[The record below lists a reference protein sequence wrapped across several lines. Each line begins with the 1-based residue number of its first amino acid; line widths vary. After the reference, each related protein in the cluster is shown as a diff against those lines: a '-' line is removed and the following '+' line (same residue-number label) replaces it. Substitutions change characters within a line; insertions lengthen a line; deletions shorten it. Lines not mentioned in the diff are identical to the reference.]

1 MVCENSAYYM
11 KIEIDRK
18 KLLLEK
24 ISKEAVRKTVRV
36 PDVWIHYALHKTE
49 FMGESMIIMEPIVE
63 NNFTPMRLKHL
74 TDTVSEAYGVPA
86 VVYYD
91 RLEYYQRQRLRERG
105 VYFIVGNT
113 YVSLPS
119 LIISGKMTDKK
130 PVHLLTPVAQYLLLY
145 HLQVASLTNKTARE
159 LEQITPYLYTTLTRA
174 INVLA
179 ELHLCEIKLDEA
191 RFKHLVFVDD
201 KQALW
206 EQAKPYLIT
215 PISGV
220 LYSDELT
227 CDSAWPIAGINALSH
242 YSMLNPEQM
251 QTYALTDAEAK
262 QLQTSGAV
270 DFNPIDGAYRL
281 EKWLYPPIAKDGYV
295 DRLSLALALR
305 EDDDPRV
312 EKEVERIINDA
323 LC

>member
-1 MVCENSAYYM
+1 M
-11 KIEIDRK
+11 KIEIDGK

-24 ISKEAVRKTVRV
+24 ISKEAVRKAVRI

-49 FMGESMIIMEPIVE
+49 YMGESMIIMESIVE

-74 TDTVSEAYGVPA
+74 SDAVSDAYGVPA
-86 VVYYD
+86 VMYFK

-105 VYFIVGNT
+105 LYFIIGNT

-119 LIISGKMTDKK
+119 LIINGKMIDKK
-130 PVHLLTPVAQYLLLY
+130 PVHMLTPVAQYLLLY

-159 LEQITPYLYTTLTRA
+159 LEQITPFLYTTLTRA
-174 INVLA
+174 INVLV

-191 RFKHLVFVDD
+191 RFKHLIFIDD

-206 EQAKPYLIT
+206 ELAKPYLIN
-215 PISGV
+215 PISNV
-220 LYSDELT
+220 SYTDKLT
-227 CDSAWPIAGINALSH
+227 IDYVWPIAGINALSH

-251 QTYALTDAEAK
+251 QTYALTEAEAK
-262 QLQTSGAV
+262 QLQKSGTV

-295 DRLSLALALR
+295 DRLSLALTLK

-312 EKEVERIINDA
+312 EKEVKHIIKDA

>member
-1 MVCENSAYYM
+1 M
-11 KIEIDRK
+11 KIEIDGK

-24 ISKEAVRKTVRV
+24 ISKEAVRKAVRI

-49 FMGESMIIMEPIVE
+49 YMGESMIIMESIVE

-74 TDTVSEAYGVPA
+74 SDAVSEAYGVPA
-86 VVYYD
+86 VMYFQ

-105 VYFIVGNT
+105 LYFIIGNT

-119 LIISGKMTDKK
+119 LIINGKMIDKK
-130 PVHLLTPVAQYLLLY
+130 PVHMLTPVAQYLLLY

-159 LEQITPYLYTTLTRA
+159 LEQITPFLYTTLTRA

-191 RFKHLVFVDD
+191 RFKHIIFIDD
-201 KQALW
+201 KQVLW
-206 EQAKPYLIT
+206 ELAKPYLIN
-215 PISGV
+215 PISNV
-220 LYSDELT
+220 SYTDKLT
-227 CDSAWPIAGINALSH
+227 IDYVWPIAGINALSH

-251 QTYALTDAEAK
+251 QTYALTEAEAK
-262 QLQTSGAV
+262 QLQKSGTV

-295 DRLSLALALR
+295 DRLSLALTLK

-312 EKEVERIINDA
+312 EKEVKHIIKDA

>member
-1 MVCENSAYYM
+1 M
-11 KIEIDRK
+11 KIEIDGK

-24 ISKEAVRKTVRV
+24 ISKEAVRKAVRI

-49 FMGESMIIMEPIVE
+49 YMGESMIIMESIVE

-74 TDTVSEAYGVPA
+74 SDAVSEAYGVPA
-86 VVYYD
+86 VMYFQ

-105 VYFIVGNT
+105 LYFIIGNT

-119 LIISGKMTDKK
+119 LIINRKMIDKK
-130 PVHLLTPVAQYLLLY
+130 PVHMLTPVAQYLLLY

-159 LEQITPYLYTTLTRA
+159 LEQITPFLYTTLTRA
-174 INVLA
+174 INVLV
-179 ELHLCEIKLDEA
+179 ELHLCEIKLDGA
-191 RFKHLVFVDD
+191 RFKHLFFIDD

-206 EQAKPYLIT
+206 ELAKPYLIN
-215 PISGV
+215 PISNV
-220 LYSDELT
+220 SYTDKLT
-227 CDSAWPIAGINALSH
+227 IDYVWPIAGINALSH

-251 QTYALTDAEAK
+251 QTYALTEAEAK
-262 QLQTSGAV
+262 QLQKSGAV

-281 EKWLYPPIAKDGYV
+281 EKWLYPPIANDGYV
-295 DRLSLALALR
+295 DRLSLALTLK

-312 EKEVERIINDA
+312 EKEVKHIIKDA

>member
-1 MVCENSAYYM
+1 M
-11 KIEIDRK
+11 KIEIDGK

-24 ISKEAVRKTVRV
+24 ISKEAVRKAVRI

-49 FMGESMIIMEPIVE
+49 YMGESMIIMESIVE

-74 TDTVSEAYGVPA
+74 SDAVSEAYGVPA
-86 VVYYD
+86 VMYFQ

-105 VYFIVGNT
+105 LYFIIGNT

-119 LIISGKMTDKK
+119 LIINGKMIDKK
-130 PVHLLTPVAQYLLLY
+130 PVHMLTPVAQYLLLY

-159 LEQITPYLYTTLTRA
+159 LEQITPFLYTTLTRA
-174 INVLA
+174 INVLV
-179 ELHLCEIKLDEA
+179 ELHLCEIKLDGA
-191 RFKHLVFVDD
+191 RFKHLIFIDD

-206 EQAKPYLIT
+206 KLAKPYLIN
-215 PISGV
+215 PISNV
-220 LYSDELT
+220 SYTDKLT
-227 CDSAWPIAGINALSH
+227 IDYVWPIAGINALSH

-251 QTYALTDAEAK
+251 QTYALTEAEAK

-295 DRLSLALALR
+295 DRLSLALTLK

-312 EKEVERIINDA
+312 EKEVKHIIKDA

>member
-1 MVCENSAYYM
+1 M
-11 KIEIDRK
+11 KIEIDGK
-18 KLLLEK
+18 KLLLEE
-24 ISKEAVRKTVRV
+24 ISKEAVRKAVRI

-49 FMGESMIIMEPIVE
+49 YMGESMIIMESIVE

-74 TDTVSEAYGVPA
+74 SDAVSEAYGVPA
-86 VVYYD
+86 VMYFK

-105 VYFIVGNT
+105 LYFIIGNT

-119 LIISGKMTDKK
+119 LIINGKMVDKK
-130 PVHLLTPVAQYLLLY
+130 PVHVLTPVAQYLLLY

-159 LEQITPYLYTTLTRA
+159 LEQITPFLYTTLTRA
-174 INVLA
+174 INVLV

-191 RFKHLVFVDD
+191 RFKHLIFIDD

-206 EQAKPYLIT
+206 EQAKPYLIN
-215 PISGV
+215 PISNV
-220 LYSDELT
+220 SYTDELT
-227 CDSAWPIAGINALSH
+227 IDHVWPIAGINALSH

-251 QTYALTDAEAK
+251 QTYALTEAEAK

-295 DRLSLALALR
+295 DRLSLALTLK

-312 EKEVERIINDA
+312 EKEVKHIIEDA

>member
-1 MVCENSAYYM
+1 M
-11 KIEIDRK
+11 KIEIDGK

-24 ISKEAVRKTVRV
+24 ILKEAVRKAVRI

-49 FMGESMIIMEPIVE
+49 YMGESMIIMESIVE

-74 TDTVSEAYGVPA
+74 SDAVSEAYGVPA
-86 VVYYD
+86 VMYFK

-105 VYFIVGNT
+105 LYFIIGNT

-119 LIISGKMTDKK
+119 LIINGKMIDKK
-130 PVHLLTPVAQYLLLY
+130 PVHMLTPVAQYLLLY

-159 LEQITPYLYTTLTRA
+159 LEQITPFLYTTLTRA
-174 INVLA
+174 INVLV

-191 RFKHLVFVDD
+191 RFKHLIFIDD

-206 EQAKPYLIT
+206 EQAKPYLIN
-215 PISGV
+215 PISNV
-220 LYSDELT
+220 SYTDKLT
-227 CDSAWPIAGINALSH
+227 IDYVWPIAGINALSH
-242 YSMLNPEQM
+242 YSMLNSEQM
-251 QTYALTDAEAK
+251 QTYALTEAEAK
-262 QLQTSGAV
+262 QLQKSGTV
-270 DFNPIDGAYRL
+270 DLNPIDGAYRL

-295 DRLSLALALR
+295 DRLSLALTLK

-312 EKEVERIINDA
+312 EKEVKHIIKDA

>member
-1 MVCENSAYYM
+1 M
-11 KIEIDRK
+11 KIEIDGK

-24 ISKEAVRKTVRV
+24 ISKEAVRKAVRI

-49 FMGESMIIMEPIVE
+49 YMGESMIIMESIVE

-74 TDTVSEAYGVPA
+74 SDAVSEAYGVPA
-86 VVYYD
+86 VMYFQ

-105 VYFIVGNT
+105 LYFIIGNT

-119 LIISGKMTDKK
+119 LIINRKMIDKK
-130 PVHLLTPVAQYLLLY
+130 PVHMLTPVAQYLLLY

-159 LEQITPYLYTTLTRA
+159 LEQITPFLYTTLTRA
-174 INVLA
+174 INVLV
-179 ELHLCEIKLDEA
+179 ELHLCEIKLDGA
-191 RFKHLVFVDD
+191 RFKHLIFIDD
-201 KQALW
+201 KKALW
-206 EQAKPYLIT
+206 ELAKPYLIN
-215 PISGV
+215 PISNV
-220 LYSDELT
+220 SYTDKLT
-227 CDSAWPIAGINALSH
+227 IDYVWPIAGINALSH

-251 QTYALTDAEAK
+251 QTYALTEAEAK

-295 DRLSLALALR
+295 DRLSLALTLK

-312 EKEVERIINDA
+312 EKEVKHIIKDA

>member
-1 MVCENSAYYM
+1 M
-11 KIEIDRK
+11 KIEIDGK
-18 KLLLEK
+18 KLLLEE
-24 ISKEAVRKTVRV
+24 ISKEAVRKAVRI

-49 FMGESMIIMEPIVE
+49 YMGESMIIMESIVE

-74 TDTVSEAYGVPA
+74 SDAVSEAYGVPA
-86 VVYYD
+86 VMYFK

-105 VYFIVGNT
+105 LYFIIGNT

-119 LIISGKMTDKK
+119 LIINGKMVDKK
-130 PVHLLTPVAQYLLLY
+130 PVHVLTPVAQYLLLY

-159 LEQITPYLYTTLTRA
+159 LEQITPFLYTTLTRA
-174 INVLA
+174 INVLV

-191 RFKHLVFVDD
+191 RFKHLIFIDD

-206 EQAKPYLIT
+206 EQAKPYLIN
-215 PISGV
+215 PISNV
-220 LYSDELT
+220 SYTDKLT
-227 CDSAWPIAGINALSH
+227 IDYVRPIAGINALSH

-295 DRLSLALALR
+295 DRLSLALTLK

-312 EKEVERIINDA
+312 EKEVKHIIEDA

>member
-1 MVCENSAYYM
+1 M
-11 KIEIDRK
+11 KIEIDGK

-24 ISKEAVRKTVRV
+24 ISKEAVRKAVRI

-49 FMGESMIIMEPIVE
+49 YMGESLIIMESIVE

-74 TDTVSEAYGVPA
+74 SDAVSEAYGVPA
-86 VVYYD
+86 VMYFK

-105 VYFIVGNT
+105 LYFIIGNT

-119 LIISGKMTDKK
+119 LIINRKMIDKK
-130 PVHLLTPVAQYLLLY
+130 PVHMLTPVAQYLLLY

-159 LEQITPYLYTTLTRA
+159 LEQITPFLYTTLTRA
-174 INVLA
+174 INVLV

-191 RFKHLVFVDD
+191 RFKHLIFFDD

-206 EQAKPYLIT
+206 ELAKPYLIN
-215 PISGV
+215 PISNV
-220 LYSDELT
+220 SYTDKLT
-227 CDSAWPIAGINALSH
+227 IDYVWPIAGINALSH

-251 QTYALTDAEAK
+251 QTYALTEAEAK

-295 DRLSLALALR
+295 DRLSLALTLK

-312 EKEVERIINDA
+312 EKEVKHIIKDA